1 MEPLRVVR
9 LAAAALSILT
19 TLAATRAGA
28 EEVAADKPYL
38 SQRVPPRS
46 NAFELTLASGYAQGF
61 GTLQPGIGVPAVANA
76 GVGIDAS
83 VGYRVDPHYS
93 LSVGGEYQGL
103 NTERDESSVY
113 GAAVVVAIAYHVS
126 PSSRVDPW
134 LQLGSGYRM
143 LWLVP
148 ASPAPTTLLVGPE
161 LVRLRFGL
169 DLRVSPDVAV
179 APVIGA
185 DATLFVFRDA
195 VTSDAIANPKLSTFV
210 FAGLQGRVD
219 IGGSGRS
226 GGSGGAR
233 ASR

>member
-1 MEPLRVVR
+1 MEPRRVVR
-9 LAAAALSILT
+9 LCAAALS
-19 TLAATRAGA
+19 TLSASSTVATRAGA

-38 SQRVPPRS
+38 ARRVPARS
-46 NAFELTLASGYAQGF
+46 NAFELTIASGYAQGF
-61 GTLQPGIGVPAVANA
+61 GTLQPGIGMPAVADA
-76 GVGIDAS
+76 GASVDAS
-83 VGYRVDPHYS
+83 VGYRVDTHYS
-93 LSVGGEYQGL
+93 LSFGGEYQGL
-103 NTERDESSVY
+103 APERDESAVH
-113 GAAVVVAIAYHVS
+113 GAAIAIAIAYHVS
-126 PSSRVDPW
+126 PSARVDPW

-148 ASPAPTTLLVGPE
+148 ASPAPTTVLVGPE

-185 DATLFVFRDA
+185 DATMFVFRDA

-210 FAGLQGRVD
+210 FAGLQGRMD
-219 IGGSGRS
+219 IGGSS
-226 GGSGGAR
+226 